1 MTNKKVNIDVNE
13 PVLGRND
20 SIAADNR
27 NQFEREK
34 VLPINVLSSPG
45 SGKTAILERTLD
57 DLRGKLRIG
66 VIVGDLQTDNDARR
80 LAGKDAPVYQINT
93 NDICHLEAKM
103 VQRALKQ
110 FNLNELDI
118 LFIENVGNLVCP
130 SSFDLGEKLRVGILS
145 VTEGEDKPLKYPTL
159 FKTCDAVLVNKMDIA
174 NAVGF
179 QEDVAIRNLHAITP
193 RAEIIKISA
202 RTGQGMDVWY
212 DYLQARL
219 HEM

>member
-1 MTNKKVNIDVNE
+1 MRNKKVNIDVNE

-34 VLPINVLSSPG
+34 VLTVNVLSSPG

-80 LAGKDAPVYQINT
+80 LAEKDAPVYQINT

-110 FNLNELDI
+110 FNLSELDI

-130 SSFDLGEKLRVGILS
+130 SSFDLGEKFRVGILS

-174 NAVGF
+174 DAVGF
-179 QEDVAIRNLHAITP
+179 QEEVAIRNIHAITP

-202 RTGQGMDVWY
+202 RTGQGMDGWY
-212 DYLQARL
+212 DYLQARFSGK
-219 HEM
+219 

>member
-1 MTNKKVNIDVNE
+1 MTNKKVIIDVNE

-34 VLPINVLSSPG
+34 VLTVNVLSSPG

-80 LAGKDAPVYQINT
+80 LAGKEAPVYQINT
-93 NDICHLEAKM
+93 NDICHLEANM
-103 VQRALKQ
+103 IQRALKQ
-110 FNLNELDI
+110 FNLSGLDI

-159 FKTCDAVLVNKMDIA
+159 FKTCDVVLVNKMDIA
-174 NAVGF
+174 DAVGF
-179 QEDVAIRNLHAITP
+179 QDEVAICNIHAITP

-202 RTGQGMDVWY
+202 RTGQGMDGWY
-212 DYLQARL
+212 DYLQARFSGK
-219 HEM
+219 